1 MSLLETARLALR
13 SLGLQKT
20 RAILTMLGI
29 VIGVAA
35 VIVMIA
41 IGQGARQR
49 IERGI
54 SGLGRN
60 MLTVYSGSQQFGGVA
75 RGAGTSTRLTLD
87 DAARLREEAT
97 LVAYESPIVRSV
109 VQVVAGDLNWS
120 TMVMGVDPDYL
131 AIRDW
136 PLAAGEP
143 FSDHDVRTGAKVA
156 LLGQAVAR
164 ELYGEP
170 FDPRAVVGRK
180 LRLGKVPFTVV
191 GVLAEKGESG
201 FGGDQDDVVMAP
213 INAVLGRLT
222 RPGMPIQVVLSV
234 ASADRMKAAQEQAR
248 QILRSAHKLGEDEED
263 DFVIRSQADLAAAA
277 TATTETLT
285 LLLGGV
291 AAVSL
296 LVGGIGI
303 MNIMLVSV
311 TERTREIGI
320 RLAVG
325 ARARDILLQFLL
337 EAATL
342 TVAGAL
348 LGVLLGLAA
357 CVGFAAQGRFE
368 TDPTAASI
376 LLATGF
382 AGAVGL
388 LFGIAPARRAAHLDP
403 IEALRHE

>member
-1 MSLLETARLALR
+1 MKFRRLLRTALR
-13 SLGLQKT
+13 SIARNRL
-20 RAILTMLGI
+20 RSFLTALGI

-49 IERGI
+49 IEREI